1 MGKYIN
7 SLKETDLFYNLS
19 QMQLEMVESLCE
31 EVIFQQGEVVIAENS
46 HDKELYI
53 ILRGDAEVLINPGLV
68 SPMQAVSAK
77 MQKIASLSRG
87 QSFGEIALVD
97 EGARTAT
104 VRTTGKETLMLK
116 ISRDRLLLLC
126 TTYPELGYKIM
137 YNLAVDL
144 ANKIRNTDLRMRE
157 TMLYQKRNPD

>member
-31 EVIFQQGEVVIAENS
+31 EVIFHQRDVIIAENS
-46 HDKELYI
+46 REMELYI

-68 SPMQAVSAK
+68 SPMQAVTARL
-77 MQKIASLSRG
+77 QTIASLSRG

-97 EGARTAT
+97 EGVRTAT
-104 VRTTGKETLMLK
+104 VRATAKETLMLK

-126 TTYPELGYKIM
+126 STYPELGYKIM

-144 ANKIRNTDLRMRE
+144 ANKIRNADLRMRE
-157 TMLYQKRNPD
+157 AMLYQRHNPD

>member
-7 SLKETDLFYNLS
+7 SLKETDLFYNLT

-31 EVIFQQGEVVIAENS
+31 EVIYQPGEVVIAENS
-46 HDKELYI
+46 HEKELYI
-53 ILRGDAEVLINPGLV
+53 ILRGEAEVLVNPGMV

-77 MQKIASLSRG
+77 MQKLASLSRG

-97 EGARTAT
+97 EGVRTAT
-104 VRTTGKETLMLK
+104 VRAAGKDTLMLK

-126 TTYPELGYKIM
+126 NTYPELGYKIM

-144 ANKIRNTDLRMRE
+144 ANKIRNTDLKIRE
-157 TMLYQKRNPD
+157 AMLYQRHNPD

>member
-7 SLKETDLFYNLS
+7 SLKETDLFFNLT

-46 HDKELYI
+46 REKELYI

-68 SPMQAVSAK
+68 SPMQAVAAK
-77 MQKIASLSRG
+77 MQKIATLSRG

-97 EGARTAT
+97 EGVRTAT
-104 VRTTGKETLMLK
+104 VRAAGNETLVLK

-144 ANKIRNTDLRMRE
+144 ANKIRSTDLKMRE
-157 TMLYQKRNPD
+157 AMLYQRRNPD

>member
-31 EVIFQQGEVVIAENS
+31 EVIFHQGDVIIEENS
-46 HDKELYI
+46 REKELYI

-68 SPMQAVSAK
+68 SPMQAVTAK
-77 MQKIASLSRG
+77 LQTIAALSRG

-97 EGARTAT
+97 EGVRTAT
-104 VRTTGKETLMLK
+104 VRATGKETLMLK
-116 ISRDRLLLLC
+116 VSRDRLLLLC
-126 TTYPELGYKIM
+126 STYPELGYKIM

-144 ANKIRNTDLRMRE
+144 ANKIRNADLRMRE
-157 TMLYQKRNPD
+157 VMLYQRRSPD